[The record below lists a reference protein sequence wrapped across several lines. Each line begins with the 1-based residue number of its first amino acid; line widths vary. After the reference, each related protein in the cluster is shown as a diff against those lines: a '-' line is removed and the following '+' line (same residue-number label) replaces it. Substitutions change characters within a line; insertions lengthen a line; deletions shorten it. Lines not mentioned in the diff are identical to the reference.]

1 MIARLLR
8 IYGKVQGVYFRDSA
22 VMLSGELG
30 LNGWVRNRS
39 DSTVEVLLEG
49 ESAAVDAFILWA
61 QRGPTAARVDKV
73 SVIELGLQACKGFI
87 RRPTL

>member
-87 RRPTL
+87 QRPTL